1 MNIKDCYKM
10 ELLVKKR
17 SSQEK
22 ATQSLRASKV
32 YIQKAKDNI
41 ALKNYDITIVAAYT
55 SMFHSLRAIL
65 FKDGLKERSH
75 ICLLAY
81 IRNAYPELSR
91 IANSVDVYR
100 RFRHTA
106 LYGLETSASREEAES
121 SIEVAEETFGSV
133 KKLLKL

>member
-1 MNIKDCYKM
+1 MNIENCFKK
-10 ELLVKKR
+10 ELLIRKKP
-17 SSQEK
+17 SQEK
-22 ATQSLRASKV
+22 TKQSLKSAKV
-32 YIQKAKDNI
+32 YIKKAKDNI
-41 ALKNYDITIVAAYT
+41 GLENYDITIVAAYT

-75 ICLLAY
+75 ICLLVY
-81 IRNAYPELSR
+81 IKHVYPELSG

-106 LYGLETSASREEAES
+106 LYGLDITASREEAES
-121 SIEVAEETFGSV
+121 SIEVAEETLISV

>member
-1 MNIKDCYKM
+1 MNIRDCYNK
-10 ELLVKKR
+10 ELLIKR
-17 SSQEK
+17 RPSREK
-22 ATQSLRASKV
+22 ATQSLKAAKV
-32 YIQKAKDNI
+32 YVKKAKDNI

-81 IRNAYPELSR
+81 IRHVYPELSR

-106 LYGLETSASREEAES
+106 LYGLETSASREEADS
-121 SIEVAEETFGSV
+121 SIEVAEETYRSV
-133 KKLLKL
+133 KNLLRL